1 MFRFE
6 WKRSRTVPRMA
17 WWVVLT
23 LLPPGLFLLIRLT
36 AGLPPVHA
44 RDLVASIGTF
54 ALCPGVVC
62 VMGVFLWATPAV
74 TSELEGH
81 SWVYLAV
88 RPYGKTSLLIGK
100 YIVAVAWTI
109 PSGLISSFLSLL
121 ILAPEEFFRALGV
134 ESALVCLSCM
144 AYAAVFALIGV
155 VFIKRTMVIAIAY
168 IIFVEVILASVPAVV
183 NTLTIQFR
191 LRCLGVRWMEMEKQ
205 IPPEGHQAWRVF
217 FGEETAAWH
226 LFILF
231 AATVGLLAA
240 AAFVLRIREFTSSAE
255 DNL

>member
-36 AGLPPVHA
+36 AGLAPQEA
-44 RDLVASIGTF
+44 REYVASIGTF
-54 ALCPGVVC
+54 ALCPGVVS

-88 RPYGKTSLLIGK
+88 RPYGKTSLLVGK
-100 YIVAVAWTI
+100 YLVALAWTI
-109 PSGLISSFLSLL
+109 PAGLISSFLSLL
-121 ILAPEEFFRALGV
+121 ILSPERFAYILVV
-134 ESALVCLSCM
+134 EWVLVGLSCI

-191 LRCLGVRWMEMEKQ
+191 LRCLGVRWMEWEDK
-205 IPPEGHQAWRVF
+205 IPYQARETWKIF